1 MKDLQR
7 GFVCWNTLAPPVY
20 AASWMTDFSLVEP
33 EDLKALEAKGATGFL
48 PVVLEAH
55 FSSFDHP
62 LDGDRP
68 VARHIPGAIQI
79 HPSYLE
85 AGTDESRYYPNYQCP
100 GDGNVLPPDS
110 LIEALGALGI
120 TPDREVWVYGTEPDG
135 IMAAARLI
143 WGLMVAGIKTIRL
156 LDGGLDAWLAFG
168 GPSVSTIL
176 RAIDVAKSSEPVS
189 EVVAYWQVRL
199 EFLATMPEVEMIA
212 ESRPGVPARLV
223 DVRRPGEYDGTETRY
238 YPFFSKA
245 GHIPRAVLQGNWIN
259 LVERETHK
267 VGPALADV
275 RQRWIEQGIV
285 DEGVERGDT
294 TLIFYCG
301 TGWRSSLSFLVA
313 TLLGYRAKNFDDG
326 FYGWSWSGDNEVSY
340 CNSETVKM
348 PTRASL

>member
-1 MKDLQR
+1 
-7 GFVCWNTLAPPVY
+7 
-20 AASWMTDFSLVEP
+20 MTDFSL
-33 EDLKALEAKGATGFL
+33 ATPADFPGHERSAADGSL
-48 PVVLEAH
+48 PVILEAH

-62 LDGDRP
+62 LDGDLP
-68 VARHIPGAIQI
+68 VPRHLPGAIQI

-85 AGTDESRYYPNYQCP
+85 AGTDESKYYPHYQCP
-100 GDGNVLPPDS
+100 GDGNVLPPER
-110 LIEALGALGI
+110 LVEALGTLGI

-143 WGLMVAGIKTIRL
+143 WGLMYAGIRKIRL
-156 LDGGLDAWLAFG
+156 LDGGVETWLASG
-168 GPSVSTIL
+168 GPTVS
-176 RAIDVAKSSEPVS
+176 AIPHATDLARSAGPIVEGFSAWPVRP
-189 EVVAYWQVRL
+189 EL
-199 EFLATMPEVEMIA
+199 LATTPEVKTMT
-212 ESRPGVPARLV
+212 ESRLGVPSRLV

-259 LVERETHK
+259 LVEDDTRK
-267 VGPALADV
+267 VGPALDGV

-326 FYGWSWSGDNEVSY
+326 FYGWSWTGENEVVH
-340 CNSETVKM
+340 CGAETLAGTVV
-348 PTRASL
+348 TELQVGG